1 MYWIACSLVLF
12 ACYSSTILMTSVGY
26 HRGLTHGAV
35 RLHPLTRR
43 ALLVAGHWLT
53 GIDPKAWVVMHRLHH
68 RHSDQ
73 PEDPH
78 SPMNVGIVGIP
89 WEQIKSYARVLAGLR
104 RNDPYY
110 TDVAP
115 EVPMSWP
122 VVTGFWFVPHVLHL
136 AISIAIGV
144 GMDAWLL
151 AAAYWMGMMSHGTQ
165 GVVINAFGH
174 AWGGRNFDT
183 DDNSRNN
190 HVAAWFLLG
199 EGFQNNHHRYP
210 ASARFSYAA
219 GEVDL
224 GYAACRLLE
233 VLGVLAIERSTLIP
247 TAPPAFAKDPEVND
261 VGLPWMLRSPLSFAV
276 FRLCVYGTVGLAS
289 EIFFYNLTRWG
300 RATPWLA
307 WAFRF
312 EWQVDPSLNLDG
324 VWTAP
329 PAALFGQVSLWMF
342 LVYGLCSL
350 FIIEPFYRRLR
361 GMPFLIRGVCYAL
374 AVLVYEWCA
383 GWALWSLTGVSI
395 WVYTDPWALGG
406 GMTSLALLP
415 AWVVSGLFAERLYRG
430 MTALAPLVALAR
442 SRETLDAPLAELA
455 PGSQRFR

>member
-1 MYWIACSLVLF
+1 MYWVACILVLI
-12 ACYSSTILMTSVGY
+12 AGYGVTILLTSIGY

-35 RLHPLTRR
+35 RLHPFARR
-43 ALLVAGHWLT
+43 AVLVAGHWLT

-68 RHSDQ
+68 QHSDR

-78 SPMNVGIVGIP
+78 SPTNVGILGVP
-89 WEQIKSYARVLAGLR
+89 REQIRSYARVLSGLR
-104 RNDPYY
+104 REDPNYV
-110 TDVAP
+110 DVAP

-122 VVTGFWFVPHVLHL
+122 VATGLWFMPHVLHT
-136 AISIAIGV
+136 AVAVGV
-144 GMDAWLL
+144 GVGLDAWLL

-174 AWGGRNFDT
+174 AWGGRNFPT
-183 DDNSRNN
+183 DDDSRNN
-190 HVAAWFLLG
+190 HLAAWLLLG

-210 ASARFSYAA
+210 ASARFSYAP

-224 GYAACRLLE
+224 GYAVCRGLE
-233 VLGVLAIERSTLIP
+233 ALGALTIERSTLIP
-247 TAPPAFAKDPEVND
+247 SGPRVD
-261 VGLPWMLRSPLSFAV
+261 VPSEGATVPWLLRSAQAFAV
-276 FRLCVYGTVGLAS
+276 FRLLVYGTVGLAS
-289 EIFFYNLTRWG
+289 EILFYNLTRWG
-300 RATPWLA
+300 RATPWLE

-312 EWQVDPSLNLDG
+312 EWQVDPRLGLHG

-361 GMPFLIRGVCYAL
+361 SAPFLVRGLCYAA
-374 AVLVYEWCA
+374 AVLAYECLA
-383 GWALWSLTGVSI
+383 GWALRALTGVSI

-430 MTALAPLVALAR
+430 MGALAPLVIRA
-442 SRETLDAPLAELA
+442 SRTDP
-455 PGSQRFR
+455 